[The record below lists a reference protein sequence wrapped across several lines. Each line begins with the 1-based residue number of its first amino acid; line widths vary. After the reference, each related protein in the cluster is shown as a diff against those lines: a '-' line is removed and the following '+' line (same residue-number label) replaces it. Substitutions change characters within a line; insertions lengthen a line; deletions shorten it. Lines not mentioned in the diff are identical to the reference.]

1 MVAKISSRTT
11 GNATV
16 KKTEAGLRQNAF
28 WSYRNWCAKNASPL
42 IAGPSGALYPG
53 IGVERRTGSSSV
65 GLFGLGGERE
75 VDVLQVRA
83 GYFQALQL
91 QALLGRPPGQRMQVG
106 DRVRRLHRY
115 LLAVEAVADRRRQ
128 AVAVAEVLGRA
139 AGDYLA
145 ARDDRHP
152 VGETLRL
159 VHVVGGEEDGLAEVA
174 QTGDRIPGV
183 AAGGGVEAGGR
194 LVEEEQLGV
203 ADQGHADVET
213 ALLATRE
220 AARAGIGLAAQ
231 ADQLD
236 HLVDRPRRAVVAG
249 IEPE

>member
-28 WSYRNWCAKNASPL
+28 WSYRNWCAKSASPL
-42 IAGPSGALYPG
+42 IARPSGALYVG
-53 IGVERRTGSSSV
+53 IGRKRRTGSSSV
-65 GLFGLGGERE
+65 GLFGLGGEGE

-91 QALLGRPPGQRMQVG
+91 QALLDGASGQLVQVG
-106 DRVRRLHRY
+106 DRVRRLHRD

-128 AVAVAEVLGRA
+128 TVAVAEILGRA
-139 AGDYLA
+139 AGDDLP

-152 VGETLRL
+152 VGEALRL

-174 QTGDRIPGV
+174 QAGDR
-183 AAGGGVEAGGR
+183 
-194 LVEEEQLGV
+194 
-203 ADQGHADVET
+203 
-213 ALLATRE
+213 
-220 AARAGIGLAAQ
+220 
-231 ADQLD
+231 
-236 HLVDRPRRAVVAG
+236 
-249 IEPE
+249 